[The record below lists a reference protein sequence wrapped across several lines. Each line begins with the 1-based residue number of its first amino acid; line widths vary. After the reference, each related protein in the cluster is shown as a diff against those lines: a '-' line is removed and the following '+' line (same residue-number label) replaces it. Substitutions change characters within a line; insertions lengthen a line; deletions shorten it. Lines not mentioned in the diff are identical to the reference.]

1 MEQIFNTIEYLA
13 IVMSFLLIITFSYKQ
28 VRLYQQS
35 HYHISSFK
43 KIIKNFYI
51 NKRSY
56 LLVPL
61 IFFSLYLQ
69 FWYIQLALS
78 FYLGFLILIQ
88 YKERVKLRLK
98 ITARIRRL
106 YIAIVFVMTVFGS
119 LVSLIIPLKQLMAA
133 LVAVA
138 IFSPFLIFLSALI
151 TWPLEVLISLYY
163 QKLAIRK
170 LNKYQTIR
178 IGITGSY
185 GKTSTKNVLQAY
197 LQNYFMSVSTRQ
209 SFNTQNGVS
218 RCINE
223 DLQAYHEILIVEMG
237 ATHKNDISK
246 LVKLTKPK
254 YGIITAIGPQHL
266 ESFKSVENILLEKIK
281 LVESLPA
288 DGLAVINFDNQYLKN
303 HPLKTNCRIITFGL
317 DEGANYQAFDL
328 KLSLKGLKFKI
339 KHNEQVVSLETKL
352 LGRHQVYN
360 ILAAYALAKE
370 LGISE
375 EELINQTALL
385 ESVEH
390 RLEIRKE
397 KSLTII
403 NDGFNS
409 NIEGF
414 MNALEILSLHQKY
427 RIIITPGLVEGG
439 NREEEMNLSL
449 CKRISEVCDLV
460 ILVKTKGSLVIK
472 QGLDD
477 LGFTNVIFVENF
489 KKGMELV
496 RIDYPKAVVLI
507 ENDISDIYTI

>member
-98 ITARIRRL
+98 ITARIGRL
-106 YIAIVFVMTVFGS
+106 YISIVFVMTIFGS

-138 IFSPFLIFLSALI
+138 IFSPLLVFLSALI

-170 LNKYQTIR
+170 LNKYQTTR

-185 GKTSTKNVLQAY
+185 GKTSTKNILQAY

-223 DLQAYHEILIVEMG
+223 DLQAFHEILIVEMG

-281 LVESLPA
+281 LVESLPLMA
-288 DGLAVINFDNQYLKN
+288 GCN
-303 HPLKTNCRIITFGL
+303 
-317 DEGANYQAFDL
+317 
-328 KLSLKGLKFKI
+328 KL
-339 KHNEQVVSLETKL
+339 
-352 LGRHQVYN
+352 
-360 ILAAYALAKE
+360 
-370 LGISE
+370 
-375 EELINQTALL
+375 
-385 ESVEH
+385 
-390 RLEIRKE
+390 
-397 KSLTII
+397 
-403 NDGFNS
+403 
-409 NIEGF
+409 
-414 MNALEILSLHQKY
+414 
-427 RIIITPGLVEGG
+427 
-439 NREEEMNLSL
+439 
-449 CKRISEVCDLV
+449 
-460 ILVKTKGSLVIK
+460 
-472 QGLDD
+472 
-477 LGFTNVIFVENF
+477 
-489 KKGMELV
+489 
-496 RIDYPKAVVLI
+496 
-507 ENDISDIYTI
+507 